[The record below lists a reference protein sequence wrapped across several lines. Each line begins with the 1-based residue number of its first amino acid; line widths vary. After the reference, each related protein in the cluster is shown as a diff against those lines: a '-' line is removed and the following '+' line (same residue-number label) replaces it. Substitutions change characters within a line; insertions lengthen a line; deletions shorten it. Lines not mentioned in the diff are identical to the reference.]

1 MLIRAKPNGYFENI
15 DDDRQEDNSSRY
27 LQCLYMLIQYSITFQ
42 KTNTIEQKSFPNQK
56 QKTKKKKQKSKAM
69 FVTLAQTQ
77 QSTHMIEQKSFPN
90 KKKTKIKSHICYTYT
105 RSNTTK
111 HTLYV
116 FLYIFSFNC
125 ISTYIFKHI
134 FLIVFKYVY
143 QTPQEYL

>member
-56 QKTKKKKQKSKAM
+56 QKTKNKKQKSKAM

-90 KKKTKIKSHICYTYT
+90 KKKNKNQKPYLLHLHSLKHNKACIICIFIYFFVQMYFY
-105 RSNTTK
+105 
-111 HTLYV
+111 LY
-116 FLYIFSFNC
+116 FQ
-125 ISTYIFKHI
+125 THI
-134 FLIVFKYVY
+134 FYCF
-143 QTPQEYL
+143 